1 MRLLRAS
8 KGIQPRQLQ
17 RDLVKLMMGLIPETM
32 IRSWDSLVR
41 KGFYVSVEKIH
52 KHGL

>member
-1 MRLLRAS
+1 M
-8 KGIQPRQLQ
+8 
-17 RDLVKLMMGLIPETM
+17 PETM
-32 IRSWDSLVR
+32 IRILDSLVR